1 MGRTRREEV
10 DLIVRGGNYGWN
22 IMEGTLCFRPSSNCS
37 TEGLILPIHEYDHD
51 VGCSIIGGYVYRG
64 PAIPS
69 LWGKYVFADFCS
81 GPLWTLTE
89 VSSGQWQREPL
100 LDIGLRVSSLGEDE
114 PGELYVVAYEFLVN
128 PPDGTVRKI
137 VRTDL
142 PQPAVNEGGVV
153 NAASFLP
160 GPVAPG
166 EIVSIFGLGIGPDQG
181 AGAKLD
187 PSGRVDNFLADTWV
201 LFDGT
206 QAPLFY
212 VQANQINAQVPYAVA
227 GKTSTVMQV
236 AYKGARTDPVT
247 LSVADTAPAIF
258 ALAGG
263 IGQGA
268 IFNEDLTLNSAS
280 NPAPRGSFM
289 VLYAT
294 GEGQTVPAGIDGTLA
309 QAPSPVPLFP
319 VSLSIGGFP
328 ADIVFAGSAPGFA
341 GLLQVNAR
349 VPMEVFPGSAVS
361 VSLTVGNASSQP
373 GVTMAVE

>member
-1 MGRTRREEV
+1 MIPF
-10 DLIVRGGNYGWN
+10 D
-22 IMEGTLCFRPSSNCS
+22 FQPARPSFHTGSS
-37 TEGLILPIHEYDHD
+37 
-51 VGCSIIGGYVYRG
+51 
-64 PAIPS
+64 APS
-69 LWGKYVFADFCS
+69 LWGKYLFADFGS
-81 GPLWTLTE
+81 GRLWALTE
-89 VSSGQWQREPL
+89 ISPGQWQREQVL
-100 LDIGLRVSSLGEDE
+100 STGLSISSFGEDE
-114 PGELYVVAYEFLVN
+114 SGEVYVVDHNGSVRRIVD
-128 PPDGTVRKI
+128 PDAPRPT
-137 VRTDL
+137 
-142 PQPAVNEGGVV
+142 VNEGGVV

-160 GPVAPG
+160 GPVVPG
-166 EIVSIFGLGIGPDQG
+166 TIVSIFGSGIGPDQG

-236 AYKGARTDPVT
+236 ADKGARTDPAP

-263 IGQGA
+263 TGQGA
-268 IFNEDLTLNSAS
+268 IFNQDLTLNSAA

-294 GEGQTVPAGIDGTLA
+294 GEGQTVSAGIDGTLA

-373 GVTMAVE
+373 GITMAVE